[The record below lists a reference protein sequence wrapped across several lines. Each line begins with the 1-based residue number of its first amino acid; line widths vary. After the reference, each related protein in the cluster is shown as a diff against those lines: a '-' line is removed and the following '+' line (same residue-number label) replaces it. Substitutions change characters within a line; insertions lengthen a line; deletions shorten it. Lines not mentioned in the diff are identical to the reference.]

1 MSQIAQI
8 NAGVMRQDVQQATP
22 QGGTGAPAELHGA
35 RPSAAALAGRIVA
48 GIFTLGISEGIRAIV
63 HHARAGA
70 APEPRAPVQDLPPA
84 QPRADIFNRSL
95 ADGLAH
101 GNVPVEHQAAV
112 REAFDELRARFGA
125 DLVPNGATLGTLPGG
140 FSLRTELGS
149 ALQAAPDEVSAPALR
164 ALILEKGA
172 GVMGEQALQ
181 KRMGDYSAGIGYSEG
196 RSNLLQS
203 HFLQGAADLR
213 AKLRGCGDRA
223 AVERVLDTAMPRVTA
238 YINLKQAISNAQ
250 AQAKEAAI
258 THLAEA
264 TGLSEAAVRRQVS
277 LDKLETSFTYLVQD
291 LLSGETSLE
300 GEALSA
306 AFQEKADRFVA
317 QKSRL
322 FASVDG
328 LGLSPNLA
336 DMWKA
341 SALSERTLDDS
352 ELFVS
357 FHAAGSQVDA
367 GALLTALQAP
377 AGEFSDREILGL
389 MESLG
394 ARLENSLVEHYGAAD
409 WEQLGG
415 DGQGNARYYAAQAML
430 DAVPGLQEAL
440 AARPELVDRL
450 NSMAEQ
456 DMGAGFEQSSEDS
469 PEGEQASVL
478 MGAAMNARMM
488 LLDPPAPAA
497 THNEGLAASLGRA
510 EMSLPHAVALDRGVA
525 HLRAAFGEDCLP
537 EGDSLQ
543 AMSAWNPV
551 ADSRVSSLLAATV
564 RQAASPVSSEDLGA
578 MLETSARP
586 AAAYGACRSLLGGMA
601 RAMDLRVDAEGV
613 SHVLGMLRKRHPEL
627 ADALAGTRNRADV
640 RSILDSLPEAGTLLR
655 VENDIQAAWRG
666 GLDHIYTAMSEATGL
681 PEQTVR
687 DRLNVVTIGRG
698 GKYHYLQQAIHERCG
713 KAETDPASMPSSHE
727 ILDGYKRITDT
738 FLGGKTGLFASVD
751 ALGLS
756 PELADHWKDDI
767 LTNSSLKSP
776 DFLRHCVTI
785 AGRMNDSGLTVALG
799 EPAISNVEILGLFSS
814 IGAQMD
820 EMAHAVFP
828 ADELREMGSDETYSL
843 NLYARQAFLD
853 RNPNLVATLRANED
867 RLCEV
872 YTQGEEQLSAL
883 QRNMGR
889 VDHNS
894 PQMQAIQAEYAA
906 VSSGMA
912 IIDSVLNVG

>member
-22 QGGTGAPAELHGA
+22 QGGAGAPAGLHGA

-70 APEPRAPVQDLPPA
+70 APEPRVPVQDLPQA
-84 QPRADIFNRSL
+84 HPRADIFNRSL

-112 REAFDELRARFGA
+112 REAIDELRARFGA

-181 KRMGDYSAGIGYSEG
+181 KRMGDYSARIGYSEV

-203 HFLQGAADLR
+203 HFLQEEADLR
-213 AKLRGCGDRA
+213 AELRGCGDRA

-450 NSMAEQ
+450 NSMA
-456 DMGAGFEQSSEDS
+456 
-469 PEGEQASVL
+469 
-478 MGAAMNARMM
+478 
-488 LLDPPAPAA
+488 
-497 THNEGLAASLGRA
+497 
-510 EMSLPHAVALDRGVA
+510 
-525 HLRAAFGEDCLP
+525 
-537 EGDSLQ
+537 
-543 AMSAWNPV
+543 
-551 ADSRVSSLLAATV
+551 
-564 RQAASPVSSEDLGA
+564 
-578 MLETSARP
+578 
-586 AAAYGACRSLLGGMA
+586 
-601 RAMDLRVDAEGV
+601 
-613 SHVLGMLRKRHPEL
+613 
-627 ADALAGTRNRADV
+627 
-640 RSILDSLPEAGTLLR
+640 
-655 VENDIQAAWRG
+655 
-666 GLDHIYTAMSEATGL
+666 
-681 PEQTVR
+681 
-687 DRLNVVTIGRG
+687 
-698 GKYHYLQQAIHERCG
+698 
-713 KAETDPASMPSSHE
+713 
-727 ILDGYKRITDT
+727 
-738 FLGGKTGLFASVD
+738 
-751 ALGLS
+751 
-756 PELADHWKDDI
+756 
-767 LTNSSLKSP
+767 
-776 DFLRHCVTI
+776 
-785 AGRMNDSGLTVALG
+785 
-799 EPAISNVEILGLFSS
+799 
-814 IGAQMD
+814 
-820 EMAHAVFP
+820 
-828 ADELREMGSDETYSL
+828 
-843 NLYARQAFLD
+843 
-853 RNPNLVATLRANED
+853 
-867 RLCEV
+867 
-872 YTQGEEQLSAL
+872 
-883 QRNMGR
+883 
-889 VDHNS
+889 
-894 PQMQAIQAEYAA
+894 
-906 VSSGMA
+906 
-912 IIDSVLNVG
+912 